1 MVLSFYIFYLKY
13 FFGRNTSVHYSNYFL
28 VFIYSFQEIN
38 NLFSNDFI
46 KIFLSPYLLFIIQ
59 NRSGLMKRIVISALL
74 ASLVASQAVGPVEAK
89 SKAKKKPVMQV
100 DRDKNGIPDAW
111 QKQYHLGYGKQV
123 ATKDHDRDGLTNTQE
138 YQLRLNPTKSDSD
151 RDGIKDGK
159 EDADRDL
166 LTNQQEYTAYLNPLK
181 KDSDQDGISDDKED
195 QDQDRLTTRE
205 EFIVG
210 TQPLKKDSDRDGI
223 TDNEEDRDQD
233 TLLNEDEFELG
244 SDPTKADSDQDG
256 TRDDQEDTDQDGV
269 QNNQELKRIMIKVTD
284 TNKKKF
290 ERRYS
295 NEHQR
300 KELRFKDEIGIT
312 DVATLKDRLLVTPSM
327 TEEELLTLV
336 AQALQ
341 LANIKTL
348 QFQVKFYNGQELES
362 EDEHADD
369 DGASDD
375 SGDEGDDD
383 SDARGGHGDDD

>member
-1 MVLSFYIFYLKY
+1 
-13 FFGRNTSVHYSNYFL
+13 
-28 VFIYSFQEIN
+28 
-38 NLFSNDFI
+38 
-46 KIFLSPYLLFIIQ
+46 
-59 NRSGLMKRIVISALL
+59 MKRILIGAVL
-74 ASLVASQAVGPVEAK
+74 ASLVVSQAVGPVEAK
-89 SKAKKKPVMQV
+89 SKSKKKAVVQV

-111 QKQYHLGYGKQV
+111 QKQYHLGYGKHV
-123 ATKDHDRDGLTNTQE
+123 ATKDHDRDGLTNVQE
-138 YQLRLNPTKSDSD
+138 YKLRLIPTKSDSD

-159 EDADRDL
+159 EDSDRDL
-166 LTNQQEYTAYLNPLK
+166 LTNQQEYTAHLNPLR
-181 KDSDQDGISDDKED
+181 KDSDQDGISDAKED

-223 TDNEEDRDQD
+223 KDNEEDRDQD
-233 TLLNEDEFELG
+233 TLINEDEFELG

-290 ERRYS
+290 EWRYS

-312 DVATLKDRLLVTPSM
+312 DVATLQDRLLVTPSM
-327 TEEELLTLV
+327 TEKEVLALV

-341 LANIKTL
+341 LPNIKTL
-348 QFQVKFYNGQELES
+348 QIQVKFYNGQEFES
-362 EDEHADD
+362 EDEH
-369 DGASDD
+369 SDD
-375 SGDEGDDD
+375 SGDDEGDDD
-383 SDARGGHGDDD
+383 SDDHGDDHGGHGDDD

>member
-1 MVLSFYIFYLKY
+1 
-13 FFGRNTSVHYSNYFL
+13 
-28 VFIYSFQEIN
+28 
-38 NLFSNDFI
+38 
-46 KIFLSPYLLFIIQ
+46 
-59 NRSGLMKRIVISALL
+59 MKRIVIGAVL
-74 ASLVASQAVGPVEAK
+74 ASLVVSQAVGPVEAK
-89 SKAKKKPVMQV
+89 SKAKKKPVVQV
-100 DRDKNGIPDAW
+100 DRDKNEIPDAW

-123 ATKDHDRDGLTNTQE
+123 ATKDHDRDGLMNVQE

-159 EDADRDL
+159 EDSDRDS
-166 LTNQQEYTAYLNPLK
+166 LTNQQEYTAHLNPLK

-210 TQPLKKDSDRDGI
+210 TQPLTKDSDRDGI
-223 TDNEEDRDQD
+223 KDNEEDRDQD

-290 ERRYS
+290 EWRYS

-341 LANIKTL
+341 LPNIKTL
-348 QFQVKFYNGQELES
+348 HVQIKFYNGQELES
-362 EDEHADD
+362 EDEHSDD
-369 DGASDD
+369 DDSSDD
-375 SGDEGDDD
+375 SEDDDQDDD
-383 SDARGGHGDDD
+383 SDDHGDDDGDDHGDHGDDD